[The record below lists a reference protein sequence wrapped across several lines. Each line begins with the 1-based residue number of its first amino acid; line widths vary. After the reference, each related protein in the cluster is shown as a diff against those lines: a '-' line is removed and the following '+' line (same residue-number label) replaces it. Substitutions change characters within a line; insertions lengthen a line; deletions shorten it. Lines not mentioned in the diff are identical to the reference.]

1 VRDRDVYSH
10 HSPLLKFPT
19 IVEMTL
25 DELDEVLVIEH
36 YSFATPWSRNLFLQE
51 LRSPSSKMFIAK
63 AEYQGAQKVLGYLSL
78 WFVSEEVH
86 ILNLASHPEWR
97 RRGIASALLDHGV
110 TLSREQ
116 GVERAFLEVRRSND
130 AALSL
135 YRKYGFTPVGVRKGY
150 YSDTKEDAIVM
161 MREMSSTPLFTQM
174 PSPRPR

>member
-1 VRDRDVYSH
+1 MHSH
-10 HSPLLKFPT
+10 HSPLLTFPT

-25 DELDEVLVIEH
+25 DDLDEVLVIEH

-51 LRSPSSKMFIAK
+51 LRSPSSKMFIAQ

-97 RRGIASALLDHGV
+97 RRGIGSALLGHGL
-110 TLSREQ
+110 TFSREQ

-130 AALSL
+130 AALPL

-161 MREMSSTPLFTQM
+161 MREMSSTPLFTPM